1 MSLILRK
8 KLGICDS
15 RGYNE
20 KDHNSPIQEKR
31 AKWLDRLTAMID
43 VGLIQ
48 DYDGLQ
54 NVVLKMEA

>member
-1 MSLILRK
+1 MSLTLRK

-15 RGYNE
+15 RGYNG
-20 KDHNSPIQEKR
+20 KVHNSPIQEKR
-31 AKWLDRLTAMID
+31 AKWLDRLTAMIEI
-43 VGLIQ
+43 GLIQ